1 MKLARP
7 QLRHLRGTVDSSDNS
22 SSNSNNKNS
31 SSKMPPSFADLT
43 SAEAVKSKSDSN
55 SGHRSKKSKKK
66 EKSTHKRHSSS
77 NDATF
82 SSNNKPSRSS
92 HRTSASTL
100 PTIYAGN
107 RESLNNV
114 DTPSQQLDRSTNSS
128 SACSSNNDLKMPAN
142 TAMTETEKA
151 QHRRRSEQ
159 QDAFV
164 PAQLNVKSK
173 KNKKKSSP
181 SVSSSSNSHR
191 KSSKKKS
198 TLSSKTS
205 STLTTETNTEWEDLG
220 DEIATALHK
229 SLGVGDDDDDDDE
242 VSNTNDKKQKKGD
255 KQQHRH
261 LEEDIDLPPW
271 KCPACT
277 FKNEPLHLVCAV
289 CGTAAAAVAASL
301 TKSLTSSA
309 SSHNQQQLRSSHLSS
324 SFQANNAIPSSS
336 LRSSTHTHHHR
347 YGSSENL
354 NNSTNAEFRRSTF
367 EGGRRHGSSED
378 FNRYYNDSSSNNH
391 NGSYNNSYNANSGGE
406 YPDPHTSHRGMS
418 NGTAGRSG
426 RYSMDDMSNDSE
438 GLSYNIQDQVDY
450 QDHYHSQRRRSRDYY
465 GRNSFD
471 RRDTR
476 GGGDRGEGGGR
487 SRGFSQS
494 MQIVGSGGGGGGSHY
509 GGGSVGSDRRKQQYK
524 RSRRRTDHFY
534 DDDSKDLASKN
545 SRDEYRMST
554 KDFRKSTMMD
564 MDYGPPRYDRERSG
578 GSSIGRYRGSGGGR
592 HRDDYSDASESFGTK
607 GRITGGQYYDDGGS
621 IISEM
626 SDDEGT
632 YAERTVRTMQT
643 IKKMV
648 IPSGEVTIIYT
659 DVQGSTALW
668 EADPMSMKKATDIH
682 DSIIRRCYSDHGG
695 YEITTE
701 GDAFNLAF
709 QHPADAIGF
718 ALKAQL
724 ALYRAKWP
732 EGTLNHPDGCDNEK
746 KKFRG
751 FRVRFGM
758 HHGPT
763 TSTVHKTTGRTTYQ
777 GEAVEVAK
785 AIEKMSHGGQI
796 LTTVET
802 WRTVSGMAEQLL
814 GSPQVMDCGEHLL
827 WDPKKSDL
835 AKKKSSSKKVLSK
848 RIVQLV
854 PNSLSY
860 DFFAARGGQEVKE
873 GETPQKVCGR
883 VFPPLLS
890 HGQLSTSF
898 LNAPYIGNKVA
909 MVFVYTDKMEAIGDR
924 ERKKNYKILAKYVR
938 SHLMRLSPPG
948 YECQEDKGSWMLAF
962 DRIDNGIN
970 FGLDLKENVMKNAK
984 LLGEVDKSKVFR
996 VGIHWGPFLSM
1007 GPHTVTGHADYFGP
1021 IVNRAARVAAQCE
1034 AGQICVGVPMGTEEE
1049 PPDPGP
1055 TVEVDVLGVKQ
1066 LKGISIEMAIFAC
1079 RKKEK
1084 EEESQEQ
1091 E

>member
-1 MKLARP
+1 MKMALRP
-7 QLRHLRGTVDSSDNS
+7 RLRTLPPTREDGDDGDGGGGGESSSDDGSVIRNKKSSKRKEKGGGMRKQTKQPKNYKRSLLPSSSSILPTIYAENRDSFADTNGNLSSNNNNTHSDNSEDEDDDNRKMPANKTLTSTATDDDKEQQRRRSQIQDEFVPAQLQPKGNGKKKKS
-22 SSNSNNKNS
+22 SSNSNSVKGG
-31 SSKMPPSFADLT
+31 SKTD
-43 SAEAVKSKSDSN
+43 
-55 SGHRSKKSKKK
+55 GG
-66 EKSTHKRHSSS
+66 
-77 NDATF
+77 
-82 SSNNKPSRSS
+82 
-92 HRTSASTL
+92 RT
-100 PTIYAGN
+100 G
-107 RESLNNV
+107 
-114 DTPSQQLDRSTNSS
+114 
-128 SACSSNNDLKMPAN
+128 
-142 TAMTETEKA
+142 
-151 QHRRRSEQ
+151 
-159 QDAFV
+159 
-164 PAQLNVKSK
+164 
-173 KNKKKSSP
+173 KKSS
-181 SVSSSSNSHR
+181 
-191 KSSKKKS
+191 S
-198 TLSSKTS
+198 TKTS
-205 STLTTETNTEWEDLG
+205 STVTDTSWDELG
-220 DEIATALHK
+220 DEIASALHQSLMVDDGRLNIHDSYAPVTKK
-229 SLGVGDDDDDDDE
+229 SSSSKQKTS
-242 VSNTNDKKQKKGD
+242 SNTTTTTNNNDD
-255 KQQHRH
+255 NH
-261 LEEDIDLPPW
+261 DNTNAAAALPPW

-277 FKNEPLHLVCAV
+277 YKNEPLHLVCSV
-289 CGTAAAAVAASL
+289 CGTAAITASIH
-301 TKSLTSSA
+301 
-309 SSHNQQQLRSSHLSS
+309 HNNTPPPL
-324 SFQANNAIPSSS
+324 NSS
-336 LRSSTHTHHHR
+336 LNKS
-347 YGSSENL
+347 
-354 NNSTNAEFRRSTF
+354 
-367 EGGRRHGSSED
+367 GG
-378 FNRYYNDSSSNNH
+378 SSSNSARSVGVN
-391 NGSYNNSYNANSGGE
+391 NNVMGSSALFHDSNLSQQQQQQQYNPHHQYHGSTESLSNYDYLRRSSFERSVITTSDSFLNNNNNSLRASSFHPTTNNNIPIIG
-406 YPDPHTSHRGMS
+406 DPHIGHRRMM
-418 NGTAGRSG
+418 GRRQS
-426 RYSMDDMSNDSE
+426 DEMSNDS
-438 GLSYNIQDQVDY
+438 Y
-450 QDHYHSQRRRSRDYY
+450 
-465 GRNSFD
+465 
-471 RRDTR
+471 
-476 GGGDRGEGGGR
+476 EGGGGPLR
-487 SRGFSQS
+487 SSFNNEHRRSSRESYQERRRPSIEEYYRARRSTIEGRDRD
-494 MQIVGSGGGGGGSHY
+494 SGGGGGGSRHH
-509 GGGSVGSDRRKQQYK
+509 RT
-524 RSRRRTDHFY
+524 RSRRGGGDIY
-534 DDDSKDLASKN
+534 DDNDSLSRRSRN
-545 SRDEYRMST
+545 SRDDYHPHHRSSSS
-554 KDFRKSTMMD
+554 KDYRKSTMMD
-564 MDYGPPRYDRERSG
+564 MEYGYERDRGGG
-578 GSSIGRYRGSGGGR
+578 GSSSVGRYRGSRSSDEGR
-592 HRDDYSDASESFGTK
+592 NRDDYSEASESLGTK
-607 GRITGGQYYDDGGS
+607 GRITGGKYYDDGS

-626 SDDEGT
+626 SDDEAT
-632 YAERTVRTMQT
+632 FAERTVRTMQT

-695 YEITTE
+695 YEISTE

-777 GEAVEVAK
+777 GEAVEIAK

-835 AKKKSSSKKVLSK
+835 AKKKASSKKVLSK

-873 GETPQKVCGR
+873 GEAPQKVCGR

-909 MVFVYTDKMEAIGDR
+909 MVFVYTDKMEALEEK

-984 LLGEVDKSKVFR
+984 LLGDVDKSQVFR

-1034 AGQICVGVPMGTEEE
+1034 PGQVCVGVPMGTDEE

-1066 LKGISIEMAIFAC
+1066 LKGISIEMAIFGC
-1079 RKKEK
+1079 RKVDKK
-1084 EEESQEQ
+1084 PDES
-1091 E
+1091 